1 MDGKDKTTAFKC
13 FSRDVKIVL
22 ITISSD
28 QPIRFCKLAKGKEYA
43 KTFQS
48 QGNSKTAIRDAERKA
63 RQFAKEIEAHIQ
75 LGNAQYTSNVTFKEY
90 SEEFFKYHSIGKKK
104 LTIRNYNSNLN
115 QLYPY
120 FGHLKLVDI
129 DAIMLDRYFM
139 RLKENGLSMSTI
151 KKRRDILSLIF
162 NSDVKKQIIPDNPL
176 NRIDFVFEE
185 PYRDRSD
192 MFVPFNEFI
201 TIYNSFEA
209 DHYKDFMLIALFSGM
224 RTGEILALTLDDID
238 LKNKILYVNKSVNR
252 YLEVGPP
259 KSPSSVRKIY
269 IHSFL
274 EKTIVNRIE
283 KVERN
288 KQLLGK
294 EYNDNNLLIC
304 KEDGS
309 YINPERLSKYFNEKN
324 KIYGTRVTPHKLHHT
339 FSTLANKANINLKD
353 LQALLGHSAPE
364 ISLTTYTH
372 NTGYNQDTVAKLEN
386 IFIDFFDSLR
396 TNNGQST
403 KNNPVLTNIT
413 GR

>member
-162 NSDVKKQIIPDNPL
+162 NSAVKKQIIPDNPL

-209 DHYKDFMLIALFSGM
+209 DHYKDFM
-224 RTGEILALTLDDID
+224 
-238 LKNKILYVNKSVNR
+238 
-252 YLEVGPP
+252 
-259 KSPSSVRKIY
+259 
-269 IHSFL
+269 
-274 EKTIVNRIE
+274 
-283 KVERN
+283 
-288 KQLLGK
+288 
-294 EYNDNNLLIC
+294 
-304 KEDGS
+304 
-309 YINPERLSKYFNEKN
+309 
-324 KIYGTRVTPHKLHHT
+324 
-339 FSTLANKANINLKD
+339 
-353 LQALLGHSAPE
+353 
-364 ISLTTYTH
+364 
-372 NTGYNQDTVAKLEN
+372 
-386 IFIDFFDSLR
+386 
-396 TNNGQST
+396 
-403 KNNPVLTNIT
+403 
-413 GR
+413 